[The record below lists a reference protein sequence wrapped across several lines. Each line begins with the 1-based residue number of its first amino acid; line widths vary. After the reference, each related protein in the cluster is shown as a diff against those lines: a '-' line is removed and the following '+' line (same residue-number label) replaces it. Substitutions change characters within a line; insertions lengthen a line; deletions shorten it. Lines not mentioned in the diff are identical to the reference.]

1 MSVYQILILGA
12 VGLIAGFTSG
22 SMGIGGGIIVVPAL
36 VLLMGFSQH
45 QAQGTSIAMMLMP
58 VGIFAAINYYKEGY
72 INIKYA
78 LVLAVFFLAGSYLG
92 SLMAVNIN
100 ASLLKKIFAVVLVL
114 VGIKM
119 ILSK

>member
-1 MSVYQILILGA
+1 MSVYQILLLAA
-12 VGLIAGFTSG
+12 VGLVAGFTSG

-78 LVLAVFFLAGSYLG
+78 LVLALFFLAGSYLG

-100 ASLLKKIFAVVLVL
+100 ASLLKKIFAVVLIL